1 MSTPIQHAKL
11 EYKEATPGRWYWTF
25 SINNLELA
33 RAGIDVTY
41 TRRRAAARAFD
52 RLCAKLQAA
61 DYKRPA
67 LENGAELPG
76 DDELQGPETGMTIL
90 PTMPR
95 VKKKARR
102 RPQRPATRRK
112 PVKRPKTKARRPIVK
127 RTARRRPTP
136 AARKKGRAKK

>member
-67 LENGAELPG
+67 LETGTDVPG
-76 DDELQGPETGMTIL
+76 DDELQGPETGLTIL

-102 RPQRPATRRK
+102 PQRPATRRST
-112 PVKRPKTKARRPIVK
+112 PKRPKAKARRPIVK